1 MIGMKSIILL
11 DYRKIGLGKLSFNI
25 LVCCYVTVSVFP
37 KDESSYKEPFVGHE
51 LCSSF
56 NSLNL

>member
-37 KDESSYKEPFVGHE
+37 KDESSYKKPFCKTEVMVK
-51 LCSSF
+51 F
-56 NSLNL
+56 